1 MKKELKKTKLENFLV
16 SSIGI
21 ILIGILGYAFY
32 QIFLR

>member
-1 MKKELKKTKLENFLV
+1 MKKEFKKIKLENFLV